1 MGPDPSI
8 RKTGLIEDRLSSPK
22 DGQDKS
28 HNEVRELHDELAC
41 VTRIEVIG
49 SVISPRSK
57 YILYAGYAC
66 KLSLDT
72 KVTDITQAGN
82 GDDRLVHTFFH
93 LRIWHGVNHI
103 DAANWTIRR

>member
-8 RKTGLIEDRLSSPK
+8 RKTGLIEDPLSSPK

-49 SVISPRSK
+49 SVIIPRSK
-57 YILYAGYAC
+57 YILYAGLVMVMIVLYI
-66 KLSLDT
+66 LSFTSESGMGLTTLMQRTGQFD
-72 KVTDITQAGN
+72 GE
-82 GDDRLVHTFFH
+82 H
-93 LRIWHGVNHI
+93 LP
-103 DAANWTIRR
+103 

>member
-8 RKTGLIEDRLSSPK
+8 RKTGLIEDPLSSPK

-49 SVISPRSK
+49 SVIIPRSK
-57 YILYAGYAC
+57 YILYAGLVMVMIVLYI
-66 KLSLDT
+66 LSFT
-72 KVTDITQAGN
+72 SES
-82 GDDRLVHTFFH
+82 
-93 LRIWHGVNHI
+93 
-103 DAANWTIRR
+103 